1 MKKHAVSVT
10 GALQMAISPNMDT
23 QQPTPPS
30 ELQFSPF
37 FEVRESRSHITY
49 MTVVFGDIE
58 VTSGIPREV
67 RGGYDLLSR
76 LDSAG
81 ED

>member
-1 MKKHAVSVT
+1 
-10 GALQMAISPNMDT
+10 MAIWPNMDT
-23 QQPTPPS
+23 QQPTYPS
-30 ELQFSPF
+30 ESQFSPF
-37 FEVRESRSHITY
+37 FEVREPHSHITY
-49 MTVVFGDIE
+49 RTVGFGDIA